1 MRRTSSSEVKES
13 SSYRGLEDIKPRL
26 NLNDLLERKKIE
38 KKLDKR
44 TNVLII
50 SGMAVV
56 ACVVLAILNF

>member
-1 MRRTSSSEVKES
+1 MGRTSSSEVKES